1 MASTLSNMGDIER
14 LDVNATGE
22 SLAPLRVLI
31 GKNTLLAP
39 QVDLPDGRGTA
50 GDAFLVRMPRAITIK
65 LKKAKPG
72 QDKVTARH
80 VRQ

>member
-1 MASTLSNMGDIER
+1 
-14 LDVNATGE
+14 
-22 SLAPLRVLI
+22 VLI

-39 QVDLPDGRGTA
+39 QVDLPDGRGSA
-50 GDAFLVRMPRAITIK
+50 GDAFLVRIPRAITIK
-65 LKKAKPG
+65 LKKAKPD